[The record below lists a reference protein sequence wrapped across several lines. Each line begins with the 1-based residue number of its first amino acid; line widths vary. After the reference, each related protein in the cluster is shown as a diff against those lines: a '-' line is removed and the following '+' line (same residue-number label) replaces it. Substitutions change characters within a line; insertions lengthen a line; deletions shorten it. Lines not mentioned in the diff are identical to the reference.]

1 MAPTDL
7 IVIGAG
13 PAGMRAA
20 ADAAALGLR
29 VVLLDEQPGPGGQIY
44 RNLATNVRPPAGG
57 VDVLGEDYW
66 RGRDVI
72 DALAASG
79 VEHVRGATVWTVEK
93 EPLAVG
99 YVLGEESF
107 LREARH
113 VVVATGAYERPVP
126 IPGWTL
132 PGVMTAGAAQVLMK
146 SQGAV
151 PEGRI
156 VLAGSGPLMMLVAC
170 QLHAAGANI
179 VGFVETTP
187 GSNWRAAI
195 EHVPRALA
203 SPAMLIKG
211 LALRRTIRASRITTH
226 SRATRLACAGSDR
239 VAGVEFYTGTTRHR
253 IDADLVLL
261 HEGVVPNVQITR
273 MLRLEHEWHEPQR
286 YWKPKLGKWGETS
299 DGRISVAGDG
309 GGIIG
314 AAAAQTSGRIS
325 ALHVGAALGA
335 ISTQERDQ
343 RAGALFARKRV
354 ETRIR
359 PFLDHLYRP
368 VPEVACPTDPQVVVC
383 RCEEV
388 VVAEIRACVA
398 DGSVGPNQL
407 KAYSRCGMG
416 PCQGRMCGLMVA
428 EIIASERG
436 VAVDEV
442 GYYRIRSPIKPIT
455 LAALAAMQ
463 TDEQAPSP

>member
-1 MAPTDL
+1 MASNEL

-13 PAGMRAA
+13 PAGIRAA

-29 VVLLDEQPGPGGQIY
+29 VLLLDEQPAPGGQIY
-44 RNLATNVRPPAGG
+44 RNVANNVRPAAGE

-66 RGRDVI
+66 RGREVI

-93 EPLAVG
+93 DPLAVG
-99 YVLGEESF
+99 YVVGEESF
-107 LREARH
+107 LREAGR
-113 VVVATGAYERPVP
+113 VIVATGAYERPVP
-126 IPGWTL
+126 VRGWTL
-132 PGVMTAGAAQVLMK
+132 PGVMTAGAVQVLMK

-195 EHVPRALA
+195 EHLPRALA
-203 SPAMLIKG
+203 APAMMLKG
-211 LALRRTIRASRITTH
+211 LGLRRTIRASGIRAH
-226 SRATRLACAGSDR
+226 SGANGLACTGSDR
-239 VAGVEFYTGTTRHR
+239 VDGVEFDCGGTHHR

-273 MLRLEHEWHEPQR
+273 MLGLEHDWHEPQR
-286 YWKPKLGKWGETS
+286 YWRPKLGQWGETS
-299 DGRISVAGDG
+299 DGRISVVGDG

-314 AAAAQTSGRIS
+314 AAAAETSGRIA

-335 ISTQERDQ
+335 ITADERDR
-343 RAGALFARKRV
+343 RAGALFARKRA

-368 VPEVACPTDPQVVVC
+368 APEVVSPTDPQVVVC

-388 VVAEIRACVA
+388 DVGEIRSCVA

-416 PCQGRMCGLMVA
+416 PCQGRMCGLTVA
-428 EIIASERG
+428 EVIARERG

-442 GYYRIRSPIKPIT
+442 GYYRVRSPIKPIT
-455 LAALAAMQ
+455 LSALAAMR
-463 TDEQAPSP
+463 TDEQAASR